1 MHLLHAAA
9 VSGVVISAYIAVC
22 IFLLVAQNR
31 LIFFPTQEITAT
43 PAKVELDYEDIW
55 LPVADSTSQNT
66 EERIHGWWLPAARQQ
81 QGRVLLYL
89 HGNSENIS
97 GNIHHA
103 NRFHKLGFSVF
114 LIDYRGYGSSEGSF
128 PTEESV
134 YQDAETAWNY
144 LVEQRGIP
152 PEQIV
157 IYGHSLGG
165 AVAIELADRQ
175 PRAAGLIVEGSFTSI
190 RDMTTYRYPWFVIF
204 PIDQLLTH
212 HFDSISKVSQLKMP
226 VLFIHG
232 TADETVPYPMSQTL
246 FAAAPEP
253 KQLFTVPGAGH
264 ENLAKLS
271 GETYLQ
277 TIRNFME
284 LVENNLAQMPT
295 RSH

>member
-1 MHLLHAAA
+1 MRKMHLLLAAA
-9 VSGVVISAYIAVC
+9 VSGVVLGAYIAAC

-31 LIFFPTQEITAT
+31 FIFFPTQEITAT
-43 PAKVELDYEDIW
+43 PAEVRLDYEDIW
-55 LPVADSTSQNT
+55 LPVADSSQNT

-89 HGNSENIS
+89 HGNSDNIS
-97 GNIHHA
+97 NNIYHA

-114 LIDYRGYGSSEGSF
+114 LIDYRGYGSSRGSF

-144 LVEQRGIP
+144 LVEQRRIP

-165 AVAIELADRQ
+165 AIAIELASRQ
-175 PRAAGLIVEGSFTSI
+175 PEAAGLIVECSFTSI
-190 RDMTTYRYPWFVIF
+190 REMTDYRYPWFVIF
-204 PIDQLLTH
+204 PIDQLLTNR
-212 HFDSISKVSQLKMP
+212 FDSLSKVPHLQMP
-226 VLFIHG
+226 LLFIHG
-232 TADETVPYPMSQTL
+232 TADETVPYAMSQTL
-246 FAAAPEP
+246 FAAAPQP

-264 ENLAKLS
+264 ENLAKLG

-277 TIRNFME
+277 TIRDFME
-284 LVENNLAQMPT
+284 LVERGFRN
-295 RSH
+295 RVS